1 MKKLSFLHFLN
12 DGIRTTFVILLPF
25 IAKDLSLNFTSVG
38 FLGSSQPLLA
48 GILALPAGFITAR
61 IGGFRL
67 LIILLLVYSI
77 GALGVASSLNIFMLI
92 PMFLLGALGFGM
104 FHTVGFILVAA
115 SSDKS
120 NVGRNMGNFTSI
132 GDIGRV
138 ALPPLAIFAASFF
151 GWRTTMVFV
160 SIIGFVIY
168 VLSQFFLK
176 KEKHL
181 QNSALKK
188 ESYGDFIKNTLLLL
202 KIRKLRFV
210 ILSGILDSLASNP
223 IYLFLPFLL
232 ILKGVTASQLGGL
245 MGAFFVG
252 SLIGKFLLGRGVDK
266 FGNLKI
272 FILSELGMAGLII
285 SLVLAANHLLTL
297 LILLFFLGIFT
308 KGTSPVVQTMF
319 SNLTHKL
326 HHHKIY
332 AVSILFL
339 ALAEA
344 LAEIGM
350 GPVADGFGVTM
361 IFYLCAVFAISAII
375 PILVLKKTTLATAA
389 SSEEA
394 ASKLTERQY

>member
-12 DGIRTTFVILLPF
+12 DGVRTTFVILLPF

-67 LIILLLVYSI
+67 LIILLLVYSV
-77 GALGVASSLNIFMLI
+77 GALGVASSLNIFMLF

-104 FHTVGFILVAA
+104 FHTVGFIMVATN
-115 SSDKS
+115 SDKS

-138 ALPPLAIFAASFF
+138 ALPPLAIFAASLFS
-151 GWRTTMVFV
+151 WRITMVLV
-160 SIIGFVIY
+160 AIIGFVIF
-168 VLSQFFLK
+168 VFSQFFLT

-181 QNSALKK
+181 QNKTLKK
-188 ESYGDFIKNTLLLL
+188 ESYGDFIKNTLTLL

-210 ILSGILDSLASNP
+210 LLSGLLDSLASNP

-232 ILKGVTASQLGGL
+232 LLKGASTSQLGIL
-245 MGAFFVG
+245 MGSFFVG
-252 SLIGKFLLGRGVDK
+252 SLFGKFLLGRGVDK

-272 FILSELGMAGLII
+272 FVLSELGMAGLLLL
-285 SLVLAANHLLTL
+285 LVLSSNHLFTL
-297 LILLFFLGIFT
+297 LVLLFFLGMFT
-308 KGTSPVVQTMF
+308 KGTSPVVQAMF
-319 SNLTHKL
+319 SNLTHES

-332 AVSILFL
+332 AISILFL

-344 LAEIGM
+344 GAEMGM
-350 GPVADGFGVTM
+350 GKLADGFGVTM
-361 IFYLCAVFAISAII
+361 IFYLCALFAVLAIL
-375 PILVLKKTTLATAA
+375 PILILKKTTLTTAA
-389 SSEEA
+389 SLEEA
-394 ASKLTERQY
+394 GAGRTERQF